1 MENNN
6 AKFIITNNDQSAD
19 LLLKTG
25 FKLIN
30 QSGTQW
36 TFLNEGKMLFNNL
49 SDLVYTNTLCI

>member
-1 MENNN
+1 MINNES
-6 AKFIITNNDQSAD
+6 KFIITNNDESAD

-25 FKLIN
+25 FKLVN

-36 TFLNEGKMLFNNL
+36 TFLNDDKMLFNNL

>member
-1 MENNN
+1 MINNES
-6 AKFIITNNDQSAD
+6 KFIITNNDESAD

-25 FKLIN
+25 FKLVN

-36 TFLNEGKMLFNNL
+36 TFLNDGKMLFNNL